1 MQPMNI
7 NRSSFLYLAI
17 ILLFLTSALLSKN
30 VAAETNQCYRSS
42 SKDANAWSYDFG
54 SIIMSATDNTA
65 GMIKNDVTS
74 FNMKGSAA
82 LWCDC
87 TESSRLYFSSSMN
100 IPDDGDGWFK
110 LNDYLDIKLNIN
122 FNGTYRNIPFQD
134 ASTGSASGAYCQKQ
148 NIIGGT
154 PTGGSGKLSL
164 KITHPFVGQTFIPSQ
179 VIAQECITSGV
190 TGVNCTQANAAYV
203 YSFSG
208 SVTVPQ
214 NCTIN
219 SGTQVVVNFGSL
231 YSSDFTTAGEKPK
244 NFTPQTFNVP
254 IQCNDISASA
264 NLTIRLEGTQSTGF
278 NDAIQSDNKDVGV
291 VVQDQAGNT
300 LTPNARNSVV
310 PFTLDGNGYSDV
322 TLTAYPISITG
333 LPPSEGVFTALAYL
347 IVDFS

>member
-1 MQPMNI
+1 MQLMNI
-7 NRSSFLYLAI
+7 NRSYYLYFVI
-17 ILLFLTSALLSKN
+17 ILTTVTSALLSN
-30 VAAETNQCYRSS
+30 DAAAETNQCYRSS
-42 SKDANAWSYDFG
+42 SRDANSWSYDFG
-54 SIIMSATDNTA
+54 AIVMSATDNTA
-65 GMIKNDVTS
+65 GMVKNDVAS
-74 FNMKGSAA
+74 FNMKGSAS

-87 TESSRLYFSSSMN
+87 SSSGRLYFSSSMN
-100 IPDDGDGWFK
+100 IPDDGDGWFR
-110 LNDYLDIKLNIN
+110 LNDYLDIKLDIN

-134 ASTGSASGAYCQKQ
+134 ASTGSSSGSYCQTQ
-148 NIIGGT
+148 NVIGGT

-179 VIAQECITSGV
+179 VIAQECITSGI
-190 TGVNCTQANAAYV
+190 TGVNCTQSNAAYI

-208 SVTVPQ
+208 TVTVPQ

-219 SGTQVVVNFGSL
+219 SGTQVVVDFESL

-244 NFTPQTFNVP
+244 NFTPKTFNVP

-264 NLTIRLEGTQSTGF
+264 NLTIRLEGTQSTTF

-291 VVQDQAGNT
+291 VVKDQAGNT

-310 PFTLDGNGYSDV
+310 PFTLDGNGHSDV